1 MRNYATGTGTEFI
14 IRELHTLVD
23 DPGLYNWE
31 EIWDFLLDHGVI
43 LYDPASQ
50 TFRWNNNSYYRLTPG
65 VLRNLIDSYALDCI
79 VTHKRYVAGEIWTQ
93 RIRVNAANGLVRGI
107 NYTTDVHTMSA
118 VYDLDGTRYATA
130 ACTHDG
136 EALRSD
142 ASDAAWVKAERAWNL
157 SILNTN
163 TNNN

>member
-1 MRNYATGTGTEFI
+1 MRNYATGTRTEFI

-31 EIWDFLLDHGVI
+31 EIWDFLLDHGAI
-43 LYDPASQ
+43 RYDPASQ
-50 TFRWNNNSYYRLTPG
+50 LFHWNNNSYYRPPS
-65 VLRNLIDSYALDCI
+65 VCRDLIDSYALDCI
-79 VTHKRYVAGEIWTQ
+79 VTHKRYVEGEIWTQ
-93 RIRVNAANGLVRGI
+93 NIRVNAANGLVRGI
-107 NYTTDVHTMSA
+107 TYTTDVHTMSA
-118 VYDLDGTRYATA
+118 VYDTDGTRYATA

-142 ASDAAWVKAERAWNL
+142 ASDATWVETERAWNL

-163 TNNN
+163 NN